1 VWASRCWGIDYKWW
15 ANVYKGMIILNIKLD
30 IIKQHG
36 NYIVRRTDGEYNQ
49 HAHISTMGGCRLLI
63 DCIKRNKLPKS
74 KYLVGSC
81 KRLLTE
87 KEYESLKKPKD
98 CYYNVNRGIR

>member
-1 VWASRCWGIDYKWW
+1 MGSRLKV
-15 ANVYKGMIILNIKLD
+15 NLD

-63 DCIKRNKLPKS
+63 DCVKRNKLPKS

>member
-1 VWASRCWGIDYKWW
+1 MGSRLKV
-15 ANVYKGMIILNIKLD
+15 NLD

-49 HAHISTMGGCRLLI
+49 HAHISTMSGCRLLI

-87 KEYESLKKPKD
+87 GEYSQLRSSKQM
-98 CYYNVNRGIR
+98 YVNISKGVR